1 MLQAHIF
8 LQTKALGFNEDY
20 LVMVD
25 DVKHITSQLIC
36 IPIAV
41 LHCIINMCFGA
52 LHCANE
58 RKKINFGSWLYNFPS
73 MPTLLLIIT
82 TTSPLSGNSENQVFS
97 ASLTKPLATF
107 LMAFLNSSQ
116 IDEHGNWCLKG

>member
-1 MLQAHIF
+1 
-8 LQTKALGFNEDY
+8 
-20 LVMVD
+20 MVD
-25 DVKHITSQLIC
+25 DVKRITSQLIC

-58 RKKINFGSWLYNFPS
+58 RKKMNFGSWLYNFPS
-73 MPTLLLIIT
+73 MPTLMLIII
-82 TTSPLSGNSENQVFS
+82 TTSPLSDNSENQVFS